1 MKAFFQRFQF
11 KTGYATHGLFPYK
24 GKFHPQLIKGLL
36 NIMRLKRNDTVLDP
50 MTGSGTTNIEASIIG
65 LDSIGVD
72 TNPFCVFMT
81 RVKADALKITKE
93 DLGKFKD
100 VNNLFDFFSKATKA
114 QVTLT
119 EKSAFEFLK
128 KEFDKK
134 PAMRDFFLL
143 CYLDSVAY
151 SKRRKNKTPKD
162 VFPIFY
168 ERYMDARE
176 IYLARAKML
185 ACGFNVVPH
194 TC

>member
-1 MKAFFQRFQF
+1 
-11 KTGYATHGLFPYK
+11 
-24 GKFHPQLIKGLL
+24 
-36 NIMRLKRNDTVLDP
+36 MRLKRNDTVLDP